1 MYGPYIVLC
10 LSERD
15 FHNALEKI
23 NVRKDQRSPWVDTAA
38 SAACHTFT
46 REGSMPTCVVCLRD
60 ALGTDPITVAGLLVH
75 EAVHVWQAARE
86 ALTPTSAPGIELEAY
101 AIQNISQ
108 ELMRAF
114 RNQIEKG
121 KA

>member
-15 FHNALEKI
+15 FRTALREL
-23 NVRKDQRSPWVDTAA
+23 NVPKDRSPAWVDACA

-46 REGSMPTCVVCLRD
+46 REGAMPTCVVCLRD
-60 ALGTDPITVAGLLVH
+60 AFGEDPIVVAGLLVH
-75 EAVHVWQAARE
+75 EAVHVWQTARE

-114 RNQIEKG
+114 RDQLKKG